1 MMTLVASL
9 RFFVVSAESPVS
21 KLWRASDYDRVT
33 ESHQYS
39 TLDEATGCVGHAE
52 TSLRPDI
59 DVSHRRASR
68 RRIYC
73 SKHWY
78 AVMGTRWDAFEL
90 NLAL

>member
-33 ESHQYS
+33 ESHQHS
-39 TLDEATGCVGHAE
+39 TLDGVTACVGHAE
-52 TSLRPDI
+52 TSLCPDI
-59 DVSHRRASR
+59 DVPRRRTSR

-73 SKHWY
+73 SKRWY

-90 NLAL
+90 YLAH